1 MVMSETSTAT
11 TEKRSRTITRVIILT
26 SFCSSFLG
34 SAVNIVVPA
43 MSADL
48 AVSAGAIG
56 WVITVYSLAT
66 CGLSVPFGKLADST
80 GKNRVFLLGLA
91 LLCVS
96 CLCCF
101 LVNSYPLMLLFRSLQ
116 GVGASMIFATNTA
129 IIVDAHPPEQR
140 GRAIG
145 RMLSGTYVG
154 LACGPVLA
162 GVVSHWFGWHS
173 IFLVVA
179 IAITAGL
186 IPAAVILPWRE
197 DISGTDPSQ
206 PLGEKKKQDAAG
218 CILFIIMITCTMFGF
233 ASIGTGWWPY
243 ILILCGIGLGVLFVR
258 TELRAGDPIIDVRIF
273 RSTPAYT
280 LSNLAA
286 LFNYA
291 AIFGIGY
298 FTSLYLQL
306 DKGMSSQSAGLFLIC
321 QPLVMA
327 LFTSRAGAL
336 SDRIP
341 PYKLATAGMGIC
353 AISLVTFSL
362 VDHSTPLSVIVCAL
376 LVAGF
381 GVSVFSSPNMNAI
394 MSCVDKSNY
403 GVASSILATMRTLGQ
418 TSGIAITTIVVNA
431 LLGDLTLQQASTV
444 QFESAMHI
452 SFCIFTAICICGMFM
467 SLKRKDT

>member
-1 MVMSETSTAT
+1 MKGNAT
-11 TEKRSRTITRVIILT
+11 TSDKRQRTITRVIILT

-80 GKNRVFLLGLA
+80 GKNRVFLLGLS
-91 LLCVS
+91 LLCLS
-96 CLCCF
+96 SLACF
-101 LVNSYPLMLLFRSLQ
+101 LVTSFPLMLLFRCLQ

-129 IIVDAHPPEQR
+129 IIVAAHPQEQR

-154 LACGPVLA
+154 LACGPVLS
-162 GVVSHWFGWHS
+162 GIVSHWFGWHA

-179 IAITAGL
+179 SAVFIAL
-186 IPAAVILPWRE
+186 IPAVIHLPWHE
-197 DISGTDPSQ
+197 DLSLQGPVQ
-206 PLGEKKKQDAAG
+206 PLDKKKKQDAAG
-218 CILFIIMITCTMFGF
+218 CILFIVMITCSMFGF

-243 ILILCGIGLGVLFVR
+243 LLILCGIGLGILFVR
-258 TELRAGDPIIDVRIF
+258 TELAAADPIIDVRIF
-273 RSTPAYT
+273 RSSPAYT

-306 DKGMSSQSAGLFLIC
+306 DKGLDSQTAGLFLIC

-336 SDRIP
+336 SDRIA
-341 PYKLATAGMGIC
+341 PYKLGTTGMGLC
-353 AISLVTFSL
+353 AASLVLFAL
-362 VDHSTPLSVIVCAL
+362 VSHSTPLWVIVCGL
-376 LVAGF
+376 LIAGF
-381 GVSVFSSPNMNAI
+381 GVAVFSSPNMNAI
-394 MSCVDKSNY
+394 MSCVDKSHY

-431 LLGDLTLQQASTV
+431 RLGALTLQQASTE

-452 SFCIFTAICICGMFM
+452 SFWIFTAICVCGMFM
-467 SLKRKDT
+467 SLKRKDS

>member
-1 MVMSETSTAT
+1 MTMSRDPVTTS
-11 TEKRSRTITRVIILT
+11 EKNRRTITLVIILT

-48 AVSAGAIG
+48 AVSAAGIG

-80 GKNRVFLLGLA
+80 GKNRVFLTGLS
-91 LLCVS
+91 LLFLS

-101 LVNSYPLMLLFRSLQ
+101 WVKSFPLLLVFRCLQ

-129 IIVDAHPPEQR
+129 IIASAYPPQQR
-140 GRAIG
+140 GQAIG
-145 RMLSGTYVG
+145 RMLSGTYTG
-154 LACGPVLA
+154 LACGPVLS
-162 GVVSHWFGWHS
+162 GVISHWLGWHA
-173 IFLVVA
+173 IFLTVA
-179 IAITAGL
+179 IAVLAGL
-186 IPAAVILPWRE
+186 IPAAITLPWRE
-197 DISGTDPSQ
+197 GLSGEGPVQ

-218 CILFIIMITCTMFGF
+218 CILFILMITSAMFGF
-233 ASIGTGWWPY
+233 ANAGSGYWPY
-243 ILILCGIGLGVLFVR
+243 ILILVGIGLGVLFVR
-258 TELRAGDPIIDVRIF
+258 TELGAADPIIDVRIF
-273 RSTPAYT
+273 RTTPAYT

-306 DKGMSSQSAGLFLIC
+306 DKGMSSQTAGFFLAC

-353 AISLVTFSL
+353 ALSLIIFSFAGQA
-362 VDHSTPLSVIVCAL
+362 TPLWVIVCAL
-376 LVAGF
+376 LIAGF

-394 MSCVDKSNY
+394 MSCVEPSSY
-403 GVASSILATMRTLGQ
+403 GVASSVLATMRTLGQ

-431 LLGDLTLQQASTV
+431 LLGDLTLQQASTG
-444 QFESAMHI
+444 QFESAMHL
-452 SFCIFTAICICGMFM
+452 SFWIFTAICLCGMVM